1 MIRINLL
8 GVPKARR
15 GGKRQAAAVSTGEGP
30 SSSLLILIFIAIVG
44 AGMWFSYSYF
54 NRQTAGLEKDLQAAT
69 KENIRLADVKK
80 KYEET
85 RLRADQFESRV
96 KLIEKLRADQTGPV
110 TLLQQVADA
119 VSATDAVWLDSM
131 TDDGKNIDFIG
142 MALSTDSVADLMVS
156 LQRTGAFKTVEIKE
170 TAQDNTMKE
179 LQAFKFELIC
189 EKQGQAKPEVKAA
202 ENKS

>member
-15 GGKRQAAAVSTGEGP
+15 GGKRQAATVSSGEGP
-30 SSSLLILIFIAIVG
+30 STAMLMLVFAVLLG

-54 NRQTAGLEKDLQAAT
+54 NRQQASLEKDLQAAT
-69 KENIRLADVKK
+69 KENVRLADVKR

-96 KLIEKLRADQTGPV
+96 KLIEKLRAAQSGPV
-110 TLLQQVADA
+110 TLLQQVATA
-119 VSATDAVWLDSM
+119 VSATDAVWLDAM
-131 TDDGKNIDFIG
+131 TDDGKNINFTG

-156 LQRTGAFKTVEIKE
+156 LQRTGAFKSVEIKE
-170 TAQDNTMKE
+170 TAQDSSMKE
-179 LQAFKFELIC
+179 IQAFKFELIC
-189 EKQGQAKPEVKAA
+189 EKQAQSKPETKAA
-202 ENKS
+202 EKKS

>member
-8 GVPKARR
+8 GVPKTRR

-30 SSSLLILIFIAIVG
+30 STAMMFLVMAVLLG

-54 NRQTAGLEKDLQAAT
+54 NRQKAGLEKDFQAAT
-69 KENIRLADVKK
+69 KENVRLADVKK

-85 RLRADQFESRV
+85 QKKSEQFQSRLR
-96 KLIEKLRADQTGPV
+96 LIDDLKAKQSGPV

-131 TDDGKNIDFIG
+131 TDDGKNINFTG
-142 MALSTDSVADLMVS
+142 MALSSDSVADLIAS
-156 LQRTGAFKTVEIKE
+156 LQRTGAFKSVEMKE
-170 TAQDNTMKE
+170 TMQDVANKD
-179 LQAFKFELIC
+179 LPAFKFELIC
-189 EKQGQAKPEVKAA
+189 EKQAQMKPEVKAP
-202 ENKS
+202 EKKS

>member
-15 GGKRQAAAVSTGEGP
+15 GGKRQTATVSTGEGP
-30 SSSLLILIFIAIVG
+30 SSALLILIFIALLG

-54 NRQTAGLEKDLQAAT
+54 NRQTVSLEKSLQDAT

-96 KLIEKLRADQTGPV
+96 KLIERLRADQTGPV
-110 TLLQQVADA
+110 TLLQQIADA

-131 TDDGKNIDFIG
+131 TDDGKNINFTG

-189 EKQGQAKPEVKAA
+189 EKQAQTKADAKAA
-202 ENKS
+202 EKKS